1 MTAEELAHH
10 DKWVDLVIA
19 DTYKRLEA
27 SVAETLKEWGEDAM
41 RRNVVVTGVVTDDQ
55 PKS

>member
-1 MTAEELAHH
+1 MTVEELTHH
-10 DKWVDLVIA
+10 EKWVDLVIA

-41 RRNVVVTGVVTDDQ
+41 RRNTVVVGVVTDDQ